1 MATFKRNGDIHLFR
15 DKFVAGIWSTMATTA
30 IPQHAASAR
39 SKDLKPTVFPKA
51 TRRAS
56 RRSLRL
62 GLDQMLLPR
71 GLRLRPAQQPA
82 DGVLRASA
90 DCPRRAR
97 ARGRGA
103 PVDII
108 HSLWDC
114 TFEPAESGKW
124 ALRLGLRQIKGI
136 GEADAKRLFAAADE
150 TPAPTSILPSE
161 PAAWW
166 HSAAQ
171 DSEAHAMALLPEMP
185 LGEHV
190 VEDYASLSL
199 TLKRHLLAFLR
210 ADLAGEGLVTA
221 ADLAHL
227 PVDRRLSIAGIV
239 LIRQRPRQRERR
251 RLHHRRGRDRDRQS
265 DRLARQPRALPPG
278 RTRRHSAALHGQVAA
293 RGGGDPCRRRS
304 SRGHHPAPQYLAR
317 PYRLWRA

>member
-103 PVDII
+103 PGRYQPQ
-108 HSLWDC
+108 S
-114 TFEPAESGKW
+114 
-124 ALRLGLRQIKGI
+124 LGLHLRTGGERKMGAAPRLASDKGNRR
-136 GEADAKRLFAAADE
+136 GGCEAAHRRATMATRIRECCGGAAVSAAARSSASPKPTPSDRSGSIAGARCGPRRHSASRPLPLFAAADE

-166 HSAAQ
+166 HSA
-171 DSEAHAMALLPEMP
+171 
-185 LGEHV
+185 
-190 VEDYASLSL
+190 
-199 TLKRHLLAFLR
+199 
-210 ADLAGEGLVTA
+210 
-221 ADLAHL
+221 
-227 PVDRRLSIAGIV
+227 VDRRDRADPAA
-239 LIRQRPRQRERR
+239 PRQR
-251 RLHHRRGRDRDRQS
+251 
-265 DRLARQPRALPPG
+265 
-278 RTRRHSAALHGQVAA
+278 
-293 RGGGDPCRRRS
+293 
-304 SRGHHPAPQYLAR
+304 
-317 PYRLWRA
+317 